1 VTKIVDPDQLN
12 QSTEVVLNTGAKT
25 IQLLVAG
32 NLNDTA
38 PGKTSGVI
46 GQAVYSFLKEE
57 WKTDNALNKFRFPI
71 QMIYDA
77 SFILINGWTFA
88 DQTSID
94 LLRDAGFQYIGG
106 TANTVENSCIVTLG
120 NMDAPLS
127 DLAYYQNV
135 TGTTEATVFD
145 QTVTSFH
152 NTGELNEN
160 IEVYDSAGTDYRSYL
175 KVFLREQ
182 GKTFASYSLLSEQG
196 LAALTYATYR
206 LPLSNG
212 SDLKIVDNDTAVGS
226 GTGSESGVTYSELS
240 VDYLVGN
247 SFTTA
252 SLTGGV
258 GTDGIYA
265 VDDVVQD
272 GNGRWAICTAI
283 GTAITSITAYAS
295 FGGTST
301 WVAYAGEREIGTGN
315 YFAFNRIIDADD
327 VSTTSARTAEI
338 HTWAQYQLR
347 QNADINANTNGDIFG
362 TVKGNIAVDLTGFIG
377 DTLATN
383 PGTYI
388 DNFDVN
394 DQNSIEFYDITVTTW
409 GVATGGLDAE
419 WIPNTSTKRTFPF
432 VAAGNF
438 NFSSNF
444 TDELQADTRYV
455 AYFAYTEQY
464 SGATFAT
471 TASAGLITTITDS
484 GNGFDLTAGDYI
496 FVSGFAASEN
506 NGLYLETGGSPAAG
520 TITVTKQDGVN
531 PSDETLGATVTIN
544 ENPFESPN
552 AIIVDN
558 NAGTDIDGQIDVVT
572 KSWDYDYDGNTQRGN
587 VAFADVPIIVVA
599 IADDFAQWISV
610 NHTITRT
617 TGQNISV
624 NAVSELNY
632 SNP

>member
-1 VTKIVDPDQLN
+1 MAKIVDPDQLN
-12 QSTEVVLNTGAKT
+12 QATEVVLSTGAKT
-25 IQLLVAG
+25 IQLLAAG

-38 PGKTSGVI
+38 PGKTSGVT

-71 QMIYDA
+71 QMIYEA

-106 TANTVENSCIVTLG
+106 TANTVEDSCIVTLG
-120 NMDAPLS
+120 NMDAPLA

-135 TGTTEATVFD
+135 TGLTEATVFN
-145 QTVTSFH
+145 QTVTDFH

-160 IEVYDSAGTDYRSYL
+160 IEVYDSAGTDFRGYL

-196 LAALTYATYR
+196 LSALTYATYR

-212 SDLKIVDNDTAVGS
+212 SDLKIVDNDGTVSAGVGV
-226 GTGSESGVTYSELS
+226 TSGVTYSELS
-240 VDYLVGN
+240 VDYLKGN
-247 SFTTA
+247 SFSTA

-258 GTDGIYA
+258 GSDGIYA

-272 GNGRWAICTAI
+272 AAGRWAKCTAA
-283 GTAITSITAYAS
+283 GTAITSIAAYAS

-301 WVAYAGEREIGTGN
+301 WVAYAGERQIGTN
-315 YFAFNRIIDADD
+315 YYAFNRIIDADD
-327 VSTTSARTAEI
+327 VGATSARTAEV

-347 QNADINANTNGDIFG
+347 QNADINADTNGDTFG
-362 TVKGNIAVDLTGFIG
+362 TVKGNIAVDLTSFIG

-394 DQNSIEFYDITVTTW
+394 DQNSIEFYDITVSVYGAT
-409 GVATGGLDAE
+409 TGGLDSE
-419 WIPNTSTKRTFPF
+419 WIPITSTKRTFPF

-464 SGATFAT
+464 TGATFAT
-471 TASAGLITTITDS
+471 TASAGLITTITDT
-484 GNGFDLTAGDYI
+484 GNGFNLTAGDYI
-496 FVSGFAASEN
+496 YVSGFATAAN

-520 TITVTKQDGVN
+520 SITVTKQDGVN
-531 PSDETLGATVTIN
+531 PVDEALGATVTIN
-544 ENPFESPN
+544 ENPFESAN
-552 AIIVDN
+552 AIIVKN
-558 NAGTDIDGQIDVVT
+558 NAGTDIDGEIDVVT
-572 KSWDYDYDGNTQRGN
+572 KSWDYDYDGNVQRGN
-587 VAFADVPIIVVA
+587 AAFDDVPIIVVA

-610 NHTITRT
+610 NHTVTRT